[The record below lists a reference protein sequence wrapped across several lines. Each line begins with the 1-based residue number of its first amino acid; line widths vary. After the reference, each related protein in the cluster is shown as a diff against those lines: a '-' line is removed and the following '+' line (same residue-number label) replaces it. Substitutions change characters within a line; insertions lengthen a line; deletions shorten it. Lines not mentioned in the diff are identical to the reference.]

1 MLLFTIIM
9 LFLLALITVT
19 SKRNGFRETYLIA
32 AGSAAGMLTS
42 FMMALIVA
50 NIQQTNEWH
59 SYPFEFFMDDP
70 ILAYWTSLFTWTTMW
85 IVILYKR
92 TISLEPS
99 DSSS

>member
-19 SKRNGFRETYLIA
+19 SKRCGFRDTYLIA
-32 AGSAAGMLTS
+32 ASSAAGLLTS
-42 FMMALIVA
+42 FILALIVA
-50 NIQQTNEWH
+50 NIRQTNEWH
-59 SYPFEFFMDDP
+59 SYPFEFFMDDHV
-70 ILAYWTSLFTWTTMW
+70 LAYWTSLFTWTTMW

-92 TISLEPS
+92 TIFLEPS

>member
-1 MLLFTIIM
+1 MLPFTIIM

-19 SKRNGFRETYLIA
+19 SKRYGFRETYLIA

-50 NIQQTNEWH
+50 NIRQTNEWH
-59 SYPFEFFMDDP
+59 SYPFEFFMDHP
-70 ILAYWTSLFTWTTMW
+70 MLAYWTSLLTWTTMW